1 MKIPADAII
10 PEAKLTRYLLVAKA
24 QDDKS
29 KFLAQGGFS
38 QDNPEALLAAIQFLI
53 ASAEAVENGANEFG
67 KFFRA
72 EGDLPGANG
81 RNLAVVTI
89 WLQWQIDGTFHFLTL
104 KPKKESRRET

>member
-1 MKIPADAII
+1 MKIPQTAII
-10 PEAKLTRYLLVAKA
+10 PEAKLTRYLLILKA

-29 KFLAQGGFS
+29 KFLAKGSFS

-53 ASAEAVENGANEFG
+53 TSADAVEDGANEFG

-72 EGDLPGANG
+72 EGELPGVNG

-89 WLQWQIDGTFHFLTL
+89 WLQWQIDGSFHFITL
-104 KPKKESRRET
+104 KPKKEPRRET

>member
-1 MKIPADAII
+1 MKIPPDAII
-10 PEAKLTRYLLVAKA
+10 PEAKLTRYLLVLKA

-29 KFLAQGGFS
+29 KFLSQGGFS

-53 ASAEAVENGANEFG
+53 TSADAVEDGANEFG

-72 EGDLPGANG
+72 EGELPGVNG
-81 RNLAVVTI
+81 RNLVVVTI
-89 WLQWQIDGTFHFLTL
+89 WLQWQIDGSFHFITL

>member
-10 PEAKLTRYLLVAKA
+10 PEAKLTRYLLVLKA

-29 KFLAQGGFS
+29 KFLDQGGFN

-53 ASAEAVENGANEFG
+53 TSAEAVEDGGNEFG

-72 EGDLPGANG
+72 EGELPGVNG

-89 WLQWQIDGTFHFLTL
+89 WLQWQIDGSFHFITL
-104 KPKKESRRET
+104 KPKKETRRET

>member
-10 PEAKLTRYLLVAKA
+10 PEAKLTRYLLVLKA

-53 ASAEAVENGANEFG
+53 TSAEAVEDGANEFG

-72 EGDLPGANG
+72 EGNLPGANG
-81 RNLAVVTI
+81 QNLAVVTI
-89 WLQWQIDGTFHFLTL
+89 WLQWQSDGSFHFITL
-104 KPKKESRRET
+104 KPKKEPRRET